1 MTGIK
6 TTNTYYGLKMG
17 RQPCNRT
24 GLVCDLLQRRM
35 GIQQADQG
43 LLICKLPRG
52 TNLNRISGKGRL
64 RHVAMTG

>member
-17 RQPCNRT
+17 RQPCNHI
-24 GLVCDLLQRRM
+24 GLARDLLQRRT

-43 LLICKLPRG
+43 HLICELPRG
-52 TNLNRISGKGRL
+52 TNQNRNSEKGRL